1 MNRNGIYVVAI
12 TLAVVTLVLS
22 YQLYQERRETSGFEV
37 SIGGKSI
44 SVETR

>member
-1 MNRNGIYVVAI
+1 MNRNGIYIVAI

-22 YQLYQERRETSGFEV
+22 YQLHQERHKPGGFEV
-37 SIGGKSI
+37 NIGGKSI